1 MKSPEALPA
10 IPVRWR
16 VLSVLFLVCLVNYF
30 LRNVPSV
37 AMDSIQAEFGFT
49 KVEVGYILGSFGLS
63 YTLLQIPGGLF
74 GQRYGTRRALGFL
87 TVAWGLLTW
96 LTGFAPT
103 LMAATATGAMVAL
116 VSVRLLL
123 GATQAPIFPV
133 TAGTVEAWFPPGHW
147 ALPNAV
153 TSAGLSI
160 GQAALGPVVTAL
172 IIAFGWRQ
180 ACYLLAPLGVLVG
193 AWWYWYARDLPVQHP
208 AITPEEIAF
217 IGRDRAKVEAAASG
231 SWREALLDRDV
242 LVLAASYFCMNYVF
256 FMFSHW
262 LYIYLRESRGFSSL
276 EGGWMYTLPF
286 LTGAVLTVVGGAIC
300 DRLCRRLGPAR
311 GCRIT
316 AMTGLLL
323 VAGFMLAG
331 AFAPNPY
338 VAVAMLSL
346 CFGFVL
352 FTDTAYWAA
361 TTYATGENTM
371 SASGVLNF
379 GGNLPSLLAPLIGL
393 MIDRAGWLP
402 TIASG
407 SVFAVIGAGLWLF
420 VRLKGAGEARP

>member
-1 MKSPEALPA
+1 
-10 IPVRWR
+10 
-16 VLSVLFLVCLVNYF
+16 
-30 LRNVPSV
+30 
-37 AMDSIQAEFGFT
+37 
-49 KVEVGYILGSFGLS
+49 
-63 YTLLQIPGGLF
+63 
-74 GQRYGTRRALGFL
+74 
-87 TVAWGLLTW
+87 
-96 LTGFAPT
+96 
-103 LMAATATGAMVAL
+103 MVAL

-180 ACYLLAPLGVLVG
+180 ACYLLAPLGIVVG

-217 IGRDRAKVEAAASG
+217 IDRGRAKVEAAAPA
-231 SWREALLDRDV
+231 SWRQALLERDV

-276 EGGWMYTLPF
+276 ESGWMYTLPF
-286 LTGAVLTVVGGAIC
+286 LTGAALTVVGGAIC
-300 DRLCRRLGPAR
+300 DRLCRRLGPTL

-331 AFAPNPY
+331 AYAPNPY
-338 VAVAMLSL
+338 VAVALLSL

-361 TTYATGENTM
+361 VTYATGENTM
-371 SASGVLNF
+371 SATGVLNF
-379 GGNLPSLLAPLIGL
+379 GGNLPSLLAPAVGI
-393 MIDRAGWLP
+393 MIEHLGWLP

-407 SVFAVIGAGLWLF
+407 SLFALIGAALWLL
-420 VRLKGAGEARP
+420 VRPGRAPGSAR

>member
-1 MKSPEALPA
+1 MQPIASSVISSAIAHCGVASTREGVTPMLRG

-16 VLSVLFLVCLVNYF
+16 VLSVLFVVSFVNYL
-30 LRNVPSV
+30 LRNVLSV
-37 AMDSIQAEFGFT
+37 AIPSIRTEFGFT
-49 KVEVGYILGSFGLS
+49 TTELGWILGSFGLS
-63 YTLLQIPGGLF
+63 YTLLQVPGGLF
-74 GQRYGTRRALGFL
+74 GQRYGTRRALGVL

-96 LTGFAPT
+96 FTGFAPG

-153 TSAGLSI
+153 TSAGLSL

-172 IIAFGWRQ
+172 ILAFGWRQ
-180 ACYLLAPLGVLVG
+180 ACYLLAPLGVVVG

-208 AITPEEIAF
+208 AITPEEIGF
-217 IGRDRAKVEAAASG
+217 IDRGRAKVLAAAPG
-231 SWREALLDRDV
+231 SWREALLERDV
-242 LVLAASYFCMNYVF
+242 LVLAASYFCLNYVF
-256 FMFSHW
+256 FMFSYW
-262 LYIYLRESRGFSSL
+262 LYIYLREARGFSSL
-276 EGGWMYTLPF
+276 EGGWMYALPF
-286 LTGAVLTVVGGAIC
+286 LTGAALTVVGGAIC

-338 VAVAMLSL
+338 VAVALLSL
-346 CFGFVL
+346 CFGL
-352 FTDTAYWAA
+352 LRLRRTARRAA
-361 TTYATGENTM
+361 TD
-371 SASGVLNF
+371 L
-379 GGNLPSLLAPLIGL
+379 
-393 MIDRAGWLP
+393 
-402 TIASG
+402 
-407 SVFAVIGAGLWLF
+407 
-420 VRLKGAGEARP
+420 